1 MKKITLA
8 RPTFSDLNIERVAQ
22 VLKSGNLVQGAQ
34 VSEFER
40 KITDYTNSSHAIA
53 VNSATT
59 GLYAA
64 LVAAGVSIGDEV
76 IVPAFSY
83 IASANVVEMVHATP
97 VFCDIAP
104 VGFNIDMTKLDGC
117 LTEKTK
123 AVIAVHEFGE
133 PLELELLQKFCEKHE
148 LILIEDAAC
157 ALGTKYNGRHI
168 GNFGFAGVFSFHP
181 RKSITCGDGGVIIT
195 NDDLVASKLR
205 SLRNHGLINY
215 GGTSHSF
222 SAIGLNFR
230 LTEMQAA
237 LLNTQLSSLDE
248 FIGIKKSHV
257 ALYDK
262 FLTKKLLKPNAALNG
277 HSWQSYHI
285 LCCSENQRDHIIKVL
300 KESNIFVSLG
310 AQCIPCEPYYREK
323 YKTDLT
329 KYVNAKR
336 ANSCGLV
343 LPIHENLTK
352 KDVQF
357 VITKINEEISNVKE

>member
-8 RPTFSDLNIERVAQ
+8 RPTFSELTIERVAE
-22 VLKSGNLVQGAQ
+22 VLKSGHLVQGAQ

-40 KITDYTNSSHAIA
+40 KIAEYTNSSHAIA

-59 GLYAA
+59 GLYAS
-64 LVAAGVSIGDEV
+64 LVAAGVSQGDEV

-83 IASANVVEMVHATP
+83 IATANVVEMVSATP

-157 ALGTKYNGRHI
+157 ALGTQYNGRHI
-168 GNFGFAGVFSFHP
+168 GNFGSAGVFSFHP

-195 NDDLVASKLR
+195 NDDNVASKLR
-205 SLRNHGLINY
+205 SLRNHGLIDY
-215 GGTSHSF
+215 GSSNNAF
-222 SAIGLNFR
+222 ADVGLNFR
-230 LTEMQAA
+230 LTEVQAA
-237 LLNTQLSSLDE
+237 LLNAQLPSLDE
-248 FIGIKKSHV
+248 FIAIKKQHI
-257 ALYDK
+257 ALYDQL
-262 FLTKKLLKPNAALNG
+262 LTDKLLKPNIELCG
-277 HSWQSYHI
+277 HSWQSYHVV
-285 LCCSENQRDHIIKVL
+285 CQNQNQRDNLIKKL
-300 KESNIFVSLG
+300 KEHNIFVSLG
-310 AQCIPCEPYYREK
+310 AQCIPHEPYYQQK
-323 YKTDLT
+323 YKTDLM

-343 LPIHENLTK
+343 LPIHENLSK
-352 KDVQF
+352 QNVQF
-357 VITKINEEISNVKE
+357 VIKTINEEVSNVEG